1 MGAALN
7 VVDWLRALGLEQ
19 YEAAFRENAV
29 DVELLPSVTA
39 DDLKDL
45 GVTLVGH
52 RRRLLEAIA
61 ALRNKAA
68 VSRSDDR
75 QGQDFAVSAVTA
87 SGTLHQDTV
96 SADGERRQLTVM
108 FCDLVGSTALSE
120 RLDPEELRS
129 LLHAYRTLC
138 GVVIA
143 RYDGWVARY
152 VGDGILIYFGWP
164 TAHEEDAE
172 RAVRAALEIIH
183 TVKRAS
189 STEALSVRIGIATG
203 PVVVGQTAGVG
214 DQSKLAVGSTPNL
227 AARLQGLA
235 AADQVVIATSTRR
248 LIGSAFEL
256 ADLGENDLRGIA
268 EPIHAW
274 GVERALVTDSRFDAR
289 YGLNGLTPLVGREQ
303 EVDLLLSRWSQTRHG
318 EGQVVLLSGEPGIG
332 KSRVLGTLRERLE
345 AQGVL
350 ALRFQC
356 SPYYVNSAFWPII
369 DNLERALIL
378 TRDET
383 PDSKLDKLE
392 TLIAT
397 HYGRPL
403 ADVRFVAAL
412 LSVPCKERYGAQPM
426 TPQKLKDE
434 TLRTLVDIF
443 EAAARRQPSVLLFE
457 DAHWADPTSLEVLD
471 LLIDRVKTVPLLVVL
486 THRPDF
492 QSCWAGQGHV
502 GALNLSKLTRIQS
515 AAMVSSLAS
524 GRALPEALLEQVLS
538 RTDGVPLFVE
548 ELTKSILES
557 GELKEAGDHYDYVG
571 QARAVTIPATLR
583 DSLMARLDRFM
594 PVKEIAQIGAA
605 IGREFSYELIAAV
618 APMPLGQLD
627 DSLARLC
634 SSGLA
639 FRRGTP
645 PDAVYIFKHALVQ
658 DAAYDSLLKTRRR
671 ELHDKIA
678 RVIEQRFPN
687 IETTEP
693 ALLAYHFTE
702 ADLPEHAVRYW
713 LKAGQQALG
722 LSGMVEAAALLTN
735 GLSVLAKVPDSRS
748 RQEHELELQI
758 GLGQAI
764 IATQGYAAPAVN
776 QAFARARELCKRL
789 SCDHKLL
796 PILYGQWAYYSVA
809 DLIQAHELAAEIQHF
824 SEVQDNAV
832 VRVMSCRAS
841 GLTRLMRGDF
851 PVALAYLEQGLSLYD
866 TRQLNLY
873 ASIYATTDPL
883 VFFQSYLSL
892 ALVCCGHLDRA
903 RSRSDSA
910 LEHARS
916 ISHAHS
922 LGFALHWTWV
932 AARWGRSE
940 PTALLLKADELI
952 SLSDKRS
959 FAMWRALGFA
969 FRGWCL
975 AALGQPD
982 RGIPLMS
989 AGLAEVRASGT
1000 LFVPH
1005 ILTLCADAHRMAGQ
1019 PQAALAYVIEAEQ
1032 FAETTGSKWL
1042 QAETFRLRGDL
1053 MLIIG
1058 DTAGAA
1064 AGFFD
1069 AIKLSERQGARLF
1082 QLRASTSLAS
1092 LWCDQGRH
1100 KEASEL
1106 LTPIS
1111 GWFTEA
1117 LDAPDLTD
1125 SKGLL
1130 SSLGPGQPILP

>member
-1 MGAALN
+1 
-7 VVDWLRALGLEQ
+7 
-19 YEAAFRENAV
+19 
-29 DVELLPSVTA
+29 
-39 DDLKDL
+39 
-45 GVTLVGH
+45 
-52 RRRLLEAIA
+52 
-61 ALRNKAA
+61 
-68 VSRSDDR
+68 
-75 QGQDFAVSAVTA
+75 
-87 SGTLHQDTV
+87 
-96 SADGERRQLTVM
+96 
-108 FCDLVGSTALSE
+108 
-120 RLDPEELRS
+120 
-129 LLHAYRTLC
+129 
-138 GVVIA
+138 
-143 RYDGWVARY
+143 
-152 VGDGILIYFGWP
+152 
-164 TAHEEDAE
+164 
-172 RAVRAALEIIH
+172 
-183 TVKRAS
+183 
-189 STEALSVRIGIATG
+189 
-203 PVVVGQTAGVG
+203 
-214 DQSKLAVGSTPNL
+214 
-227 AARLQGLA
+227 
-235 AADQVVIATSTRR
+235 
-248 LIGSAFEL
+248 
-256 ADLGENDLRGIA
+256 
-268 EPIHAW
+268 
-274 GVERALVTDSRFDAR
+274 
-289 YGLNGLTPLVGREQ
+289 
-303 EVDLLLSRWSQTRHG
+303 
-318 EGQVVLLSGEPGIG
+318 
-332 KSRVLGTLRERLE
+332 
-345 AQGVL
+345 
-350 ALRFQC
+350 
-356 SPYYVNSAFWPII
+356 
-369 DNLERALIL
+369 
-378 TRDET
+378 
-383 PDSKLDKLE
+383 
-392 TLIAT
+392 
-397 HYGRPL
+397 
-403 ADVRFVAAL
+403 
-412 LSVPCKERYGAQPM
+412 M

-627 DSLARLC
+627 NSLARLC

-883 VFFQSYLSL
+883 VFFSPIY
-892 ALVCCGHLDRA
+892 
-903 RSRSDSA
+903 
-910 LEHARS
+910 
-916 ISHAHS
+916 
-922 LGFALHWTWV
+922 
-932 AARWGRSE
+932 RW
-940 PTALLLKADELI
+940 
-952 SLSDKRS
+952 RS
-959 FAMWRALGFA
+959 FVADISTGRAGSTQRLSMPAA
-969 FRGWCL
+969 FR
-975 AALGQPD
+975 
-982 RGIPLMS
+982 
-989 AGLAEVRASGT
+989 T
-1000 LFVPH
+1000 
-1005 ILTLCADAHRMAGQ
+1005 LTLWVLH
-1019 PQAALAYVIEAEQ
+1019 
-1032 FAETTGSKWL
+1032 FTG
-1042 QAETFRLRGDL
+1042 RG
-1053 MLIIG
+1053 
-1058 DTAGAA
+1058 
-1064 AGFFD
+1064 
-1069 AIKLSERQGARLF
+1069 
-1082 QLRASTSLAS
+1082 
-1092 LWCDQGRH
+1092 
-1100 KEASEL
+1100 
-1106 LTPIS
+1106 
-1111 GWFTEA
+1111 
-1117 LDAPDLTD
+1117 
-1125 SKGLL
+1125 
-1130 SSLGPGQPILP
+1130 